1 MKINFRG
8 KKISFQLQ
16 LIIYCILSLFLAV
29 LTEGMLGMLLY
40 SVSVTFGPAKH
51 GYGRDE
57 EFFNRINKKC
67 IGKEFLPDYESLQ
80 RMEKQTAVSFALV
93 IIFFAF
99 IFYLFYFWLLTR
111 GIVKDM
117 AYISTGIAR
126 IAEGDLEEPLVLD
139 RNDELGEIVRQVNKM
154 SKEIDRMIEAE
165 FAAMQTN
172 KDMIA
177 CIAHDLRTP
186 VTSIAGYLQLAT
198 DVKTYTLEERQNYA
212 RIAMKKSNRLE
223 RLIEELFSYTKL
235 MTGEI
240 SLHRSEVDIVKL
252 VEQMLEEF
260 YPIFQENKLDCSF
273 ESSERALVLNVD
285 GELIARA
292 VQNLLSNATKYG
304 KDGKQILVK
313 IEKLEIEVHISV
325 TNFGII
331 IPEESVSHLFDK
343 FYRVENS
350 RSAVT
355 GGTGLGLN
363 IAQEITHLHGGSIV
377 AKSGIQGTTFTIAL
391 PLFGGVEDG

>member
-1 MKINFRG
+1 MF
-8 KKISFQLQ
+8 
-16 LIIYCILSLFLAV
+16 LSV
-29 LTEGMLGMLLY
+29 LTEGVLGLILY
-40 SVSVTFGPAKH
+40 ALSVELGPAKH
-51 GYGRDE
+51 GYGRDDE
-57 EFFNRINKKC
+57 IFMRMKNSKGDSFSGREI
-67 IGKEFLPDYESLQ
+67 LPDYDSIRKLG
-80 RMEKQTAVSFALV
+80 RHTAISVALV
-93 IIFFAF
+93 IIIFAF

-111 GIVKDM
+111 SVVRDM
-117 AYISTGIAR
+117 TYISTGIAR
-126 IAEGDLEEPLVLD
+126 IAGGDLGEPLVLD
-139 RNDELGEIVRQVNKM
+139 RNDELGEIARQVNKM

-172 KDMIA
+172 KDMVA

-186 VTSIAGYLQLAT
+186 VTSIVGYLQLAT
-198 DVKTYTLEERQNYA
+198 DVDTYSLEERQSYA
-212 RIAMKKSNRLE
+212 KIAMQKSKRLE

-260 YPIFQENKLDCSF
+260 YPIFQKNSLNCSF
-273 ESSERALVLNVD
+273 ESSDKAVVLNVD

-304 KDGKQILVK
+304 KDGKKILVQIEK
-313 IEKLEIEVHISV
+313 IETEVHISV

-331 IPEESVSHLFDK
+331 IPKESISHLFDK

-350 RSAVT
+350 RSAGT

-363 IAQEITHLHGGSIV
+363 IAQEITHLHGGSIK
-377 AKSGIQGTTFTIAL
+377 AESGVQGTTFTIAI
-391 PLFGGVEDG
+391 PLYGGVEDD